1 MEGLTR
7 FGGPMVAPGTYIA
20 EPFQIAD
27 GKETSL
33 AEPVEFEVESIS
45 QPTIKGQ
52 NRKTVIA
59 FIKEAGLMANKI
71 SAARTVLGER
81 QEQLTELVGA
91 IQKHPQGTAELI
103 AKATKLKKRLSDYKL
118 QISGDDLKAEKW
130 ILSEPSI
137 ESRIRGALMS
147 GMSGTHGITK
157 TAKQQYR
164 IGVEQFESIE
174 KELFRLLD
182 KEIEAFEDEVDK
194 AGIPWT
200 SGRDLPK

>member
-1 MEGLTR
+1 
-7 FGGPMVAPGTYIA
+7 
-20 EPFQIAD
+20 
-27 GKETSL
+27 
-33 AEPVEFEVESIS
+33 
-45 QPTIKGQ
+45 
-52 NRKTVIA
+52 
-59 FIKEAGLMANKI
+59 
-71 SAARTVLGER
+71 
-81 QEQLTELVGA
+81 
-91 IQKHPQGTAELI
+91 
-103 AKATKLKKRLSDYKL
+103 
-118 QISGDDLKAEKW
+118 
-130 ILSEPSI
+130 
-137 ESRIRGALMS
+137 MS